1 MKKKIMIMIGVLM
14 AVTFTGCGQDAK
26 ATDNTVVSDEATVPE
41 STVDDIETESP
52 ETIADVAET
61 EPVVELKSTDYGD
74 YVIYDWMESPDD
86 VPLNIDNF
94 VALSDQEYTIN
105 KDVPLYIA
113 SGTCIGYIKTGA
125 TVSPYAGNDETLGV
139 SIPEGSS
146 SLIKKADLDAAIG
159 GVADLGVGNY
169 TADDVRDAIVDF
181 LVNVEGVEINMLD
194 TATADMESSELVK
207 NKKDEFAFDYI
218 WETLKEENLIGIYYN
233 YAVELIAEDDTSYTF
248 KISYSDKID
257 WEAILKQQTEELK
270 KEHAYYK
277 N

>member
-1 MKKKIMIMIGVLM
+1 MKKKMMIIMSVGVLM
-14 AVTFTGCGQDAK
+14 AASLTGCGQDAK
-26 ATDNTVVSDEATVPE
+26 TTDNTVVSDEATVPE
-41 STVDDIETESP
+41 SAADD
-52 ETIADVAET
+52 VET
-61 EPVVELKSTDYGD
+61 EPVVEQKSTDYGD
-74 YVIYDWMESPDD
+74 YVIYDWMTSPDD
-86 VPLNIDNF
+86 VPLNIDNI

-113 SGTCIGYIKTGA
+113 SGTCIGYIKAGA

-159 GVADLGVGNY
+159 EVADLGVGNY
-169 TADDVRDAIVDF
+169 TADDVRDAIVDS
-181 LVNVEGVEINMLD
+181 LISVEGVEINILD
-194 TATADMESSELVK
+194 TATADMESIEFVK
-207 NKKDEFAFDYI
+207 GKKDEFAFDYI
-218 WETLKEENLIGIYYN
+218 WETLKEESLLGIYYN
-233 YAVELIAEDDTSYTF
+233 YSVELISEDDTSYTF
-248 KISYSDKID
+248 RISYSDKID

>member
-1 MKKKIMIMIGVLM
+1 MKKKMMIMIGVLM
-14 AVTFTGCGQDAK
+14 AVAFTGCGQDAK
-26 ATDNTVVSDEATVPE
+26 ATDNTVVSDEATVE
-41 STVDDIETESP
+41 SAADDIETESP

-61 EPVVELKSTDYGD
+61 EPVVEQKSTDYGD
-74 YVIYDWMESPDD
+74 YVIYDWMTSPDD
-86 VPLNIDNF
+86 VPLNIDNI

-113 SGTCIGYIKTGA
+113 SGTCIGYIKAGA

-169 TADDVRDAIVDF
+169 TADDVRDTIVDF
-181 LVNVEGVEINMLD
+181 LVNVEGVEINILD

-207 NKKDEFAFDYI
+207 GKKDEFAFDYI